1 MGDSPTLP
9 DQFVR
14 YDRRTGVRAT
24 AEELV
29 EDLHTAVI
37 SQGGEVFDGLKIV
50 HADAIGRRV
59 LAESEVRLLGLRP
72 GPATLYGVADRGLV
86 RMPVLVLDIEKTLAT
101 LHLDVARAELEE
113 RRGHERLGV
122 DLAVRGE
129 PIGRALPFEGRTV
142 NISAGGAMVDVPL
155 PEGAAYRA
163 VLGLP
168 GAELVVGAVVVRR
181 GESGSVL
188 QFTGLTDSAE
198 RALAGQLIRAA
209 EAQTES

>member
-14 YDRRTGVRAT
+14 FDRRTGVRAS
-24 AEELV
+24 A
-29 EDLHTAVI
+29 EDLIEDLRSAVI
-37 SQGGEVFDGLKIV
+37 AQGGSVFDGLKVV
-50 HADAIGRRV
+50 HADAVNRRV
-59 LAESEVRLLGLRP
+59 LAEGEERLLGLRP

-113 RRGHERLGV
+113 RRGFERLGV

-129 PIGRALPFEGRTV
+129 PVGRALPFTGRTL

-155 PEGAAYRA
+155 PEGTAYRA

-168 GAELVVGAVVVRR
+168 GAELIVGAVVIRR
-181 GESGSVL
+181 DESGSVL
-188 QFTGLTDSAE
+188 QFTGLSDSAE

>member
-24 AEELV
+24 AEELI
-29 EDLHTAVI
+29 EDLRTAVL
-37 SQGGEVFDGLKIV
+37 SQGGQVFDELKIV
-50 HADAIGRRV
+50 HADALNRRV
-59 LAESEVRLLGLRP
+59 LAESEERLLGLRP
-72 GPATLYGVADRGLV
+72 GPATLYGVAARGLV
-86 RMPVLVLDIEKTLAT
+86 RMPVLVLDIEKTLTT
-101 LHLDVARAELEE
+101 LHVDVARAELEE

-122 DLAVRGE
+122 GLAVRGE
-129 PIGRALPFEGRTV
+129 PIGRALAFEGRTL

-155 PEGAAYRA
+155 HEGAAYRA
-163 VLGLP
+163 VLDLP
-168 GAELVVGAVVVRR
+168 GAELVVSAVVVRQD
-181 GESGSVL
+181 ETGSVL

-209 EAQTES
+209 ETQPDC

>member
-29 EDLHTAVI
+29 EDLHTAVVA
-37 SQGGEVFDGLKIV
+37 QGGHVFDGLRIV
-50 HADAIGRRV
+50 HADAANRRV
-59 LAESEVRLLGLRP
+59 LAEAEDRLLGLRP

-86 RMPVLVLDIEKTLAT
+86 RMPVLVLDIEKTLTT

-129 PIGRALPFEGRTV
+129 PIGRALPFEARTL
-142 NISAGGAMVDVPL
+142 NISAGGAMIDVPL
-155 PEGAAYRA
+155 PRGAAYRA
-163 VLGLP
+163 VLDLP
-168 GAELVVGAVVVRR
+168 GAELVVSAVVVRQDDA
-181 GESGSVL
+181 SSVL
-188 QFTGLTDSAE
+188 QFTGLSESAE
-198 RALAGQLIRAA
+198 RALNGQLIRAA
-209 EAQTES
+209 GPED

>member
-14 YDRRTGVRAT
+14 FDRRTGVRAT
-24 AEELV
+24 AEELI
-29 EDLHTAVI
+29 EGLRSAVI
-37 SQGGEVFDGLKIV
+37 AQGSGIFDELKIV
-50 HADAIGRRV
+50 HADAAGRRV
-59 LAESEVRLLGLRP
+59 LAESGARLLGLRP

-101 LHLDVARAELEE
+101 LHVDVARAELEE
-113 RRGHERLGV
+113 RRGFERLGV

-129 PIGRALPFEGRTV
+129 PVGRALPFAARTL

-155 PEGAAYRA
+155 HEGAAYRA

-168 GAELVVGAVVVRR
+168 GAELVVGAVVIRQD
-181 GESGSVL
+181 ESGSVL

-209 EAQTES
+209 EAQPES

>member
-14 YDRRTGVRAT
+14 FDRRTGVRAT
-24 AEELV
+24 AE
-29 EDLHTAVI
+29 DLIESLRSAVI
-37 SQGGEVFDGLKIV
+37 AQGGSVFDGLKIV
-50 HADAIGRRV
+50 HADATNRRV
-59 LAESEVRLLGLRP
+59 LAESEERLLGLRP

-86 RMPVLVLDIEKTLAT
+86 RMPVLVLDIERTLAT

-113 RRGHERLGV
+113 RRGFERLGV

-129 PIGRALPFEGRTV
+129 PIGRALPFAGRTLNV
-142 NISAGGAMVDVPL
+142 SAGGAMVDVPL
-155 PEGAAYRA
+155 QEGAAYRA

-168 GAELVVGAVVVRR
+168 GAELVVGAVVIRR
-181 GESGSVL
+181 DASGSVL
-188 QFTGLTDSAE
+188 QFTGLSDSAE

>member
-24 AEELV
+24 AEELI
-29 EDLHTAVI
+29 EDLHTAVV
-37 SQGGEVFDGLKIV
+37 SQGGQVFDGLRVV
-50 HADAIGRRV
+50 HADAVNRRV
-59 LAESEVRLLGLRP
+59 LAESQDRLLGLRP

-86 RMPVLVLDIEKTLAT
+86 RMPVLVLDIEKTLTT

-122 DLAVRGE
+122 ELVVRGE
-129 PIGRALPFEGRTV
+129 PVGRALPFEGRTL
-142 NISAGGAMVDVPL
+142 NISAGGAMIDVPL

-168 GAELVVGAVVVRR
+168 GAELVVGALVVRR
-181 GESGSVL
+181 DEAGSVL
-188 QFTGLTDSAE
+188 QFTGLSDSAE

-209 EAQTES
+209 ETPADD

>member
-14 YDRRTGVRAT
+14 LDRRTGVRAT
-24 AEELV
+24 VEELV
-29 EDLHTAVI
+29 EALQTAVV
-37 SQGGEVFDGLKIV
+37 SQGGQVFDGLRVV
-50 HADAIGRRV
+50 HADAVNRRV
-59 LAESEVRLLGLRP
+59 LAESEGRLLGLRP

-86 RMPVLVLDIEKTLAT
+86 RMPVLVLDIEKTLTT

-122 DLAVRGE
+122 FLAVRGE
-129 PIGRALPFEGRTV
+129 PVGRALPFHARTL
-142 NISAGGAMVDVPL
+142 NISAGGALVDVPL

-163 VLGLP
+163 VLDLP
-168 GAELVVGAVVVRR
+168 GAELVVSAVVVRR
-181 GESGSVL
+181 DETGSVL
-188 QFTGLTDSAE
+188 QFTELSESAE

-209 EAQTES
+209 ETPTDD

>member
-14 YDRRTGVRAT
+14 YDRRIGVRAT
-24 AEELV
+24 AEELI
-29 EDLHTAVI
+29 EDLHTAVL
-37 SQGGEVFDGLKIV
+37 SQGGHVFDGLRVV
-50 HADAIGRRV
+50 HADAANRRL
-59 LAESEVRLLGLRP
+59 LAEGEERLLGLRP

-101 LHLDVARAELEE
+101 LHVDVARAELEE

-122 DLAVRGE
+122 GLAVRGE
-129 PIGRALPFEGRTV
+129 PIGRALPFVARTLNV
-142 NISAGGAMVDVPL
+142 SAGGAMIDVPL
-155 PEGAAYRA
+155 PEGAAYRT
-163 VLGLP
+163 VLHLP
-168 GAELVVGAVVVRR
+168 GAELVVSAVVVRR
-181 GESGSVL
+181 DESGSVL
-188 QFTGLTDSAE
+188 QFTGLSDSAE

>member
-14 YDRRTGVRAT
+14 YDRRIGVRAT
-24 AEELV
+24 AEELI
-29 EDLHTAVI
+29 EDLHTAVL
-37 SQGGEVFDGLKIV
+37 SQGGHVFDGLRVV
-50 HADAIGRRV
+50 HADAANRRL
-59 LAESEVRLLGLRP
+59 LAEGEERLLGLRP

-101 LHLDVARAELEE
+101 LHVDVARAELEE

-122 DLAVRGE
+122 GLAVRGE
-129 PIGRALPFEGRTV
+129 PIGRALPFAARTL
-142 NISAGGAMVDVPL
+142 NISAGGAMIDVPL
-155 PEGAAYRA
+155 PEGAAYRT
-163 VLGLP
+163 VLDLP
-168 GAELVVGAVVVRR
+168 GAELVVSAVVVRR
-181 GESGSVL
+181 DESGSVL
-188 QFTGLTDSAE
+188 QFTGLSDSAE

>member
-24 AEELV
+24 AAELI
-29 EDLHTAVI
+29 EDLHTAVL
-37 SQGGEVFDGLKIV
+37 SQGGHVFDGLKVV
-50 HADAIGRRV
+50 HADALNRRV
-59 LAESEVRLLGLRP
+59 LAEAEERLLGLRP

-86 RMPVLVLDIEKTLAT
+86 RMPVLVLDVEKTLTT

-129 PIGRALPFEGRTV
+129 PIGRALPFEGRTL

-155 PEGAAYRA
+155 PAGAAYRT
-163 VLGLP
+163 VLDLP
-168 GAELVVGAVVVRR
+168 GAELVISAVVVRQDT
-181 GESGSVL
+181 SGSVL
-188 QFTGLTDSAE
+188 QFTGLSDSAE

>member
-14 YDRRTGVRAT
+14 YDRRIGVRAT
-24 AEELV
+24 AEELI
-29 EDLHTAVI
+29 EALHTAVL
-37 SQGGEVFDGLKIV
+37 SQGGHVFDGLRVV
-50 HADAIGRRV
+50 HADAANRRL
-59 LAESEVRLLGLRP
+59 LAEGEERLLGLRP

-101 LHLDVARAELEE
+101 LHVDVARAELEE

-122 DLAVRGE
+122 GLAVRGE
-129 PIGRALPFEGRTV
+129 PIGRALPFAARTL
-142 NISAGGAMVDVPL
+142 NISAGGAMIDVPL
-155 PEGAAYRA
+155 PEGAAYRT
-163 VLGLP
+163 VLDLP
-168 GAELVVGAVVVRR
+168 GAELVVSAVVVRR
-181 GESGSVL
+181 DESGSVL
-188 QFTGLTDSAE
+188 QFTGLSDSAE

>member
-14 YDRRTGVRAT
+14 YDRRIGVRAT
-24 AEELV
+24 AEELI
-29 EDLHTAVI
+29 EALHTAVL
-37 SQGGEVFDGLKIV
+37 SQGGHVFDGLRVV
-50 HADAIGRRV
+50 HADAANRRL
-59 LAESEVRLLGLRP
+59 LAEGEERLLGLRP

-101 LHLDVARAELEE
+101 LHVDVGRAELEE

-122 DLAVRGE
+122 GLAVRGE
-129 PIGRALPFEGRTV
+129 PIGRALPFAARTL
-142 NISAGGAMVDVPL
+142 NISAGGAMIDVPL
-155 PEGAAYRA
+155 PEGAAYRT
-163 VLGLP
+163 VLDLP
-168 GAELVVGAVVVRR
+168 GAELVVSAVVVRR
-181 GESGSVL
+181 DESGSVL
-188 QFTGLTDSAE
+188 QFTGLSDSAE

>member
-24 AEELV
+24 AEELI
-29 EDLHTAVI
+29 EDLHTAVL
-37 SQGGEVFDGLKIV
+37 SQGGHVFDGLRIV
-50 HADAIGRRV
+50 HADALTRRV
-59 LAESEVRLLGLRP
+59 LAEADQRLLGLRP
-72 GPATLYGVADRGLV
+72 GPAVLYGVADRGLV
-86 RMPVLVLDIEKTLAT
+86 RMPVLVLDIDKTLTT
-101 LHLDVARAELEE
+101 LHVDVARAELEE

-122 DLAVRGE
+122 GLAVRGE
-129 PIGRALPFEGRTV
+129 PVGRALPFEATTL

-155 PEGAAYRA
+155 RPGAAYRA

-168 GAELVVGAVVVRR
+168 GAELVVSAVVVRQD
-181 GESGSVL
+181 ETGSVL

-198 RALAGQLIRAA
+198 HALAGQLIRAA
-209 EAQTES
+209 EAQTDS